1 MQTKKVVGLWGS
13 YAIACACTLATGLV
27 VSSASQKPGVQRQVA
42 KRTHV
47 ETLKETQA
55 AEVSVAHQCAQ
66 RQLEAL
72 WGHLVHKTLH
82 IFVPLLVQCP
92 ASEYAQI
99 TSEAIAMA
107 RQLVF
112 DPAQSTKKRQQQV
125 RFILK
130 QSMYHALNTSSACAC
145 LSEDSK
151 KWDLEALARSAA
163 DLKSALD
170 DATSP
175 PPKEVADTRQQQALW
190 CFCLGNMPWCLH
202 REFYEQAISHACELG
217 NIAFSPMLAPKEQH
231 RKYDETAI
239 AKVLMQVRWETLDQA
254 MQTKSANL
262 KISIDAGGQTQDA
275 DASDDVSFD
284 APISAVEA
292 FNEDLQRDAD
302 VEGLLC
308 ETIQALCPGAA
319 ECKTHDVIDADKLS
333 FPQKH
338 LAQQYERLDAVCR
351 FLNSDSPGVNP
362 FPHKELLQR
371 LCKTRDEIHADL
383 PAGYRFQEQYAMT
396 MP

>member
-1 MQTKKVVGLWGS
+1 MQAKKVVGLWGS

-27 VSSASQKPGVQRQVA
+27 VSTASQKNGVQRQVA
-42 KRTHV
+42 RRTHV
-47 ETLKETQA
+47 ETLKETRA

-72 WGHLVHKTLH
+72 WGHLVHETLD
-82 IFVPLLVQCP
+82 IFVPLLKQCP
-92 ASEYAQI
+92 ASVYAQI

-112 DPAQSTKKRQQQV
+112 DPAQSTEKRQQQV
-125 RFILK
+125 RFILE
-130 QSMYHALNTSSACAC
+130 QSMYRVLSTSSV
-145 LSEDSK
+145 
-151 KWDLEALARSAA
+151 EALATSAA
-163 DLKSALD
+163 DLETALAE
-170 DATSP
+170 ATSP
-175 PPKEVADTRQQQALW
+175 PQKEVDDTCQLRALW
-190 CFCLGNMPWCLH
+190 CFCLGDMPWCLH
-202 REFYEQAISHACELG
+202 REFYEQAISRACELG

-231 RKYDETAI
+231 RKYDEIAI

-254 MQTKSANL
+254 MQTKLANL
-262 KISIDAGGQTQDA
+262 KNSIDVGGQTQDA
-275 DASDDVSFD
+275 DASDDVSFN
-284 APISAVEA
+284 APTSAVEA
-292 FNEDLQRDAD
+292 FDEDLLQRDAD

-351 FLNSDSPGVNP
+351 FLNSDSPGVIP

-371 LCKTRDEIHADL
+371 LLQTRSKIHAAL
-383 PAGYRFQEQYAMT
+383 PAGYRLQQELAMT
-396 MP
+396 TP